1 MKLVEKRKI
10 IPSQSST
17 IPSPLEGLLVV
28 EVADELVAYCGRLLA
43 SLGAEVVLVEP
54 PGGCLLRHGTDELA
68 IADITPSFAW
78 LHTGKSSIVIDPTND
93 SDLVEF
99 KSLIARAD
107 IVLQGPGD
115 EWDRRMTLACEGLP
129 NDNPRLVVA
138 SILPF
143 GSTGPYRNYRST
155 KSVDFAMS
163 GLLNLSGKPEEP
175 PVLAPCNQ
183 STVVAGAQASV
194 GILIAIRVREQTGLG
209 QCVEVSVQ
217 EAFTAQ
223 ENIVSS
229 FTGDGWRGERTGS
242 QHRVA
247 APGRI
252 YPCNDGFVHLFV
264 SPVQKGAWDR
274 LLDWMGSS
282 AGILSQEEWS
292 NPRYRRSHVTVL
304 DEVIRDWTRTW
315 QKQDLYIEAQKRHI
329 PCAPVNS
336 MADFVRDPQTVSRG
350 FFQQARGNREPTY
363 IFPSST
369 ILLDGVRRHGERR
382 APELGVDN
390 STYLSKSNR
399 PDRLDQ

>member
-1 MKLVEKRKI
+1 MKLVRENKI
-10 IPSQSST
+10 IPLQSSN
-17 IPSPLEGLLVV
+17 IPSPLEGLLAV

-54 PGGCLLRHGTDELA
+54 PGGCQLRKGPDEQA
-68 IADITPSFAW
+68 SAGMSPSFAW

-93 SDLVEF
+93 SNLVELRA
-99 KSLIARAD
+99 LIDRAD
-107 IVLQGPGD
+107 IVLQGPGH
-115 EWDRRMTLACEGLP
+115 EWDTPLTLACESLTK
-129 NDNPRLVVA
+129 DNPGLVVA

-143 GSTGPYRNYRST
+143 GSTGPYQTYRST
-155 KSVDFAMS
+155 KSIDFAMS
-163 GLLNLSGKPEEP
+163 GLMNLSGRPEEP

-194 GILIAIRVREQTGLG
+194 GILIAIRVREQTGFG
-209 QCVEVSVQ
+209 QCIEVSVQ

-247 APGRI
+247 SPGRI
-252 YPCNDGFVHLFV
+252 YPCKDGFVHLFV

-282 AGILSQEEWS
+282 AGILLQGEWS

-304 DEVIRDWTRTW
+304 NEVIRNWTRTW
-315 QKQDLYIEAQKRHI
+315 LKQDLYVEAQKRHI

-336 MADFVRDPQTVSRG
+336 IADFVGDPQTVSRG
-350 FFQQARGNREPTY
+350 FFQKASDNGKPTY

-369 ILLDGVRRHGERR
+369 ILFDGLRRHGERR
-382 APELGVDN
+382 APELGLDN
-390 STYLSKSNR
+390 SKYLSKSHR
-399 PDRLDQ
+399 PD